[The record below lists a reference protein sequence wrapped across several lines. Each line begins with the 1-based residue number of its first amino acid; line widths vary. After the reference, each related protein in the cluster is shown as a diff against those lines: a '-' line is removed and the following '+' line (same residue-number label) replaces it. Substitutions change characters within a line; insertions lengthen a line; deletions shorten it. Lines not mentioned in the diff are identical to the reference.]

1 MISKKVNKK
10 IIIIKK
16 ESEETKMRKNVA
28 AKLTTLLLALLL
40 IVTAIPAGSVTAQAA
55 VKKPG
60 AVTKIKKI
68 EVNPTTVILTY
79 NKAKNAKGYQVR
91 AYKGKKLVKSFK
103 TKDTVCTVK
112 GLSAETKYT
121 IKVRAYNGSKYGK
134 EKSLTLKTETKNL
147 AVTGLKASSVTKES
161 VKVKYNKAKNAKGY
175 QIRVYKGSKRVAE
188 VKTKS
193 TSCTIDKLQEGT
205 EYTVKIRAYK
215 GKKYGKE
222 KSIIVKTARGES
234 DSTEDDSNTDDT
246 PGIVMPGES
255 TSTGDALV
263 AEYNAYVAYEAEQW
277 KKLSLDELRDIVF
290 PHMGAGI
297 TYNTQYT
304 DKYSLFKY
312 KAGTEEPI
320 CEMYADILNI
330 MGIPAEKRDVLA
342 DAQRFPEVKDCLEG
356 FTSGWGVMY
365 VSPFPG
371 DKGHKKVNVIDV
383 KRKGTTGYDLT
394 YLETKEAQSAENWE
408 IVVYCPHCG
417 KELKATVNGL
427 YVYGDHVNPVETEGL
442 NVTGTYTVS
451 VGFDD
456 GTGIAGHDCKPYK
469 WFKSP
474 GCEGGV
480 ITPRVSVGVH
490 KTFTKE
496 EMLASHRLVIT
507 DPDAISSDYPELD
520 GVWAAPLP

>member
-1 MISKKVNKK
+1 
-10 IIIIKK
+10 
-16 ESEETKMRKNVA
+16 MRKNAVT
-28 AKLTTLLLALLL
+28 KLMALFMALLLA
-40 IVTAIPAGSVTAQAA
+40 VTMLPVGDLTAQAA

-68 EVNPTTVILTY
+68 EVNPTNVILTY

-91 AYKGKKLVKSFK
+91 AYKGKKLVKSLK
-103 TKDTVCTVK
+103 TRDTACTVK

-175 QIRVYKGSKRVAE
+175 QIRVYKGNKRVSE
-188 VKTKS
+188 VKTKN
-193 TSCTIDKLQEGT
+193 TSCTIGKLQEGT
-205 EYTVKIRAYK
+205 EYTVKIKAYK
-215 GKKYGKE
+215 GKKFGKE

-234 DSTEDDSNTDDT
+234 DSTQDDSNTDDT
-246 PGIVMPGES
+246 SKIVMPGES

-356 FTSGWGVMY
+356 FKNAGFTSGWGVMY

-371 DKGHKKVNVIDV
+371 DKGHKKVKVVNV
-383 KRKGTTGYDLT
+383 KGSTGYDLT
-394 YLETKEAQSAENWE
+394 YLETKEAQSAEKWE
-408 IVVYCPHCG
+408 IVAHCPYCG
-417 KELKATVNGL
+417 KEFTKIINGL
-427 YVYGDHVNPVETEGL
+427 GVYGDVIHSDNGI
-442 NVTGTYTVS
+442 NVTGTCKVY
-451 VGFDD
+451 VGCN
-456 GTGIAGHDCKPYK
+456 GTDAELGPHECKPYK
-469 WFKSP
+469 HFTDRP
-474 GCEGGV
+474 NGEEYEV
-480 ITPRVSVGVH
+480 VTPYVDVTVV

-507 DPDAISSDYPELD
+507 EPDEIVGSYPELD
-520 GVWAAPLP
+520 GIWNVPLP

>member
-1 MISKKVNKK
+1 
-10 IIIIKK
+10 
-16 ESEETKMRKNVA
+16 MRKNA
-28 AKLTTLLLALLL
+28 ATKLMALFMALLLA
-40 IVTAIPAGSVTAQAA
+40 VTMLPVGDLTAQAA
-55 VKKPG
+55 AKKPG

-68 EVNPTTVILTY
+68 EVNPTNVILTY

-91 AYKGKKLVKSFK
+91 VYKGKKLVKSLK
-103 TKDTVCTVK
+103 TRDTACTVK

-147 AVTGLKASSVTKES
+147 AVTGLKALSVTKES

-175 QIRVYKGSKRVAE
+175 QIRVYKGSKRVSE
-188 VKTKS
+188 VKTKN
-193 TSCTIDKLQEGT
+193 TSCTIGKLQEGT
-205 EYTVKIRAYK
+205 EYTVKIKAYK
-215 GKKYGKE
+215 GKKFGKE

-356 FTSGWGVMY
+356 FKNAGFTSGWGVMY

-371 DKGHKKVNVIDV
+371 DKGHKKVKVVNV
-383 KRKGTTGYDLT
+383 KGSTGYDLT
-394 YLETKEAQSAENWE
+394 YLETKEAQSMENWE
-408 IVVYCPHCG
+408 IVAHCPYCGEEFFLKTMEEYCRKETG
-417 KELKATVNGL
+417 KSLNGL
-427 YVYGDHVNPVETEGL
+427 WDSCNAPAEKTDWFGQIVKSLEKDKAEGRVWEKDGQILCETKDGANAVADLIQALYGAQGESVV
-442 NVTGTYTVS
+442 VTTGYYDNTTYKVTLQNS
-451 VGFDD
+451 E
-456 GTGIAGHDCKPYK
+456 KPQK
-469 WFKSP
+469 GQKP
-474 GCEGGV
+474 
-480 ITPRVSVGVH
+480 
-490 KTFTKE
+490 
-496 EMLASHRLVIT
+496 
-507 DPDAISSDYPELD
+507 
-520 GVWAAPLP
+520 

>member
-1 MISKKVNKK
+1 
-10 IIIIKK
+10 
-16 ESEETKMRKNVA
+16 MRKNA
-28 AKLTTLLLALLL
+28 ATKLMALFMALLLA
-40 IVTAIPAGSVTAQAA
+40 VTMLPVGDLTAQAA
-55 VKKPG
+55 AKKPG

-91 AYKGKKLVKSFK
+91 AYKGKKLVKSLK
-103 TKDTVCTVK
+103 TRDTACTVK

-175 QIRVYKGSKRVAE
+175 QIRVYKGNKRVSE
-188 VKTKS
+188 VKTKN
-193 TSCTIDKLQEGT
+193 TSCTIGKLQEGT
-205 EYTVKIRAYK
+205 EYTVKIKAYK
-215 GKKYGKE
+215 GKKFGKE

-277 KKLSLDELRDIVF
+277 KKRSSSQDAWSSALAHAS
-290 PHMGAGI
+290 AGI
-297 TYNTQYT
+297 TYNVQYT
-304 DKYSLFKY
+304 DKYNLFKY
-312 KAGTEEPI
+312 KAGTEEAI
-320 CEMYADILNI
+320 CEMYADIFTAA
-330 MGIPAEKRDVLA
+330 GFPAEKHDVLP
-342 DAQRFPEVKDCLEG
+342 DVQRFPEVKRCLEDFKRYDG
-356 FTSGWGVMY
+356 GLTSTWGVMY
-365 VSPFPG
+365 VSPFSWFHEN
-371 DKGHKKVNVIDV
+371 DKVVNIISM
-383 KRKGTTGYDLT
+383 KGTTGYNLT

-408 IVVYCPHCG
+408 FVAYCPHCG
-417 KELKATVNGL
+417 EEFKATVNGL
-427 YVYGDHVNPVETEGL
+427 SVYGDIANIEYVTNINNGL
-442 NVTGTYTVS
+442 NVTGTYTAQVS
-451 VGFDD
+451 G
-456 GTGIAGHDCKPYK
+456 GHKCKECTYK
-469 WFKSP
+469 RFEHP
-474 GCEGGV
+474 GSANYEVVTATICV
-480 ITPRVSVGVH
+480 TVT

-507 DPDAISSDYPELD
+507 EPDKINVQYPKLVEE
-520 GVWAAPLP
+520 WEEWITPLP